1 MEGASGVCDAGVEGH
16 EDDAPSLLL
25 VPLLLKAVDVAIET
39 TLSNDNI
46 KSLLHWGWVPYGRLF
61 ATGGWAAYGG

>member
-25 VPLLLKAVDVAIET
+25 VPLLLKAVDVPIET
-39 TLSNDNI
+39 TLSNDDI
-46 KSLLHWGWVPYGRLF
+46 KSLSLF
-61 ATGGWAAYGG
+61 HGGICV